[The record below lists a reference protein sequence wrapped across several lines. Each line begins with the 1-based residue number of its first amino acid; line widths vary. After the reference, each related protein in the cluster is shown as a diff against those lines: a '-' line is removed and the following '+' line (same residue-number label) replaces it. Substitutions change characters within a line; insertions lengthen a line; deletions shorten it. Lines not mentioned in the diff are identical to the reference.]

1 METALQISFFCL
13 TIVLFECDGYLNLN
27 FLQARHVDI
36 PYLPMLVPPKKW
48 KGYVGVHVLDLSS
61 KFLSHETIHDW
72 IHSRTYSILLLVI

>member
-61 KFLSHETIHDW
+61 KFFNMKQFMIGFILELTLSCC
-72 IHSRTYSILLLVI
+72 

>member
-1 METALQISFFCL
+1 MGTKLQISLFCL
-13 TIVLFECDGYLNLN
+13 TIVLFECDGYLNLNLN

-61 KFLSHETIHDW
+61 KFFNMKQFMIGFILELTLSCC
-72 IHSRTYSILLLVI
+72 